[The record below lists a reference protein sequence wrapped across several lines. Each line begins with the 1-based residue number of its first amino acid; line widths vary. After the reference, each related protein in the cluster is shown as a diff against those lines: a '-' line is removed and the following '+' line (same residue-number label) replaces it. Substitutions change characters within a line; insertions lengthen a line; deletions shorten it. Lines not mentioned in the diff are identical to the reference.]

1 MFGSEQDWM
10 CSTDVCTSRLPVR
23 VVMRSGAV
31 GEDVRFEKRPSFI
44 HDLTTIT
51 KLIQEKQ

>member
-1 MFGSEQDWM
+1 MFGSEQAWM

-23 VVMRSGAV
+23 VLMRSGAV
-31 GEDVRFEKRPSFI
+31 GEDVGIEKRPSFI
-44 HDLTTIT
+44 HDLT